1 MKHFVYICIM
11 IVLIVVLVRCRPE
24 GRVYDCRDAH
34 WPPDYPR
41 EVKQEC
47 ARLRIEEW
55 HRLHKEIES
64 KDRYI

>member
-1 MKHFVYICIM
+1 MKYFIYICIM
-11 IVLIVVLVRCRPE
+11 IVLIIVLTQYSPQ
-24 GRVYDCRDAH
+24 GRYYDCRDAH
-34 WPPDYPR
+34 WHPDYPI

-55 HRLHKEIES
+55 QRLHQETES

>member
-1 MKHFVYICIM
+1 MKHIVYICIM

-24 GRVYDCRDAH
+24 GGYYDCRDAH
-34 WPPDYPR
+34 WHPDYPI

-55 HRLHKEIES
+55 HRLHREIES

>member
-34 WPPDYPR
+34 WHPDYPV

-55 HRLHKEIES
+55 RRLNQETES